1 MKSVMVVK
9 ELSII
14 MVLLALVTVAGCS
27 EKEKPQSKTAVV
39 SSEEVKKEV
48 KEAYSATK
56 SYTQEQMQSF
66 REETETKLAEYEKDI
81 DQLQAKA
88 EKLEGDAKAKID
100 QQVAEMR
107 QKKDVVSEKM
117 MALGTSSKNAW
128 EEVKLGIDEAMQDLV
143 SAYSKAASEFS
154 KP

>member
-1 MKSVMVVK
+1 MKYTF
-9 ELSII
+9 LR
-14 MVLLALVTVAGCS
+14 
-27 EKEKPQSKTAVV
+27 
-39 SSEEVKKEV
+39 
-48 KEAYSATK
+48 K
-56 SYTQEQMQSF
+56 S
-66 REETETKLAEYEKDI
+66 RKLKDI

-128 EEVKLGIDEAMQDLV
+128 EEMKLGIDEAMQDLV
-143 SAYSKAASEFS
+143 SAYNKAAAEFS

>member
-1 MKSVMVVK
+1 MKYTF
-9 ELSII
+9 LR
-14 MVLLALVTVAGCS
+14 
-27 EKEKPQSKTAVV
+27 
-39 SSEEVKKEV
+39 
-48 KEAYSATK
+48 K
-56 SYTQEQMQSF
+56 S
-66 REETETKLAEYEKDI
+66 RKLKDI

-107 QKKDVVSEKM
+107 QKKDVVSKKM

-143 SAYSKAASEFS
+143 SAYNKAAAEFS